1 MCAALASQV
10 LAAGPIGGKALGR
23 GLVVAKSGAVMACSN
38 PDVRFG
44 DAGYVGVLLLLF
56 CTAGPSAGPM
66 GVPLRAALYRP
77 DAWVRT
83 LDSLCVALY
92 LS

>member
-1 MCAALASQV
+1 MCAALAWQV
-10 LAAGPIGGKALGR
+10 LAVGPIGGKALGR
-23 GLVVAKSGAVMACSN
+23 GLVIARSGAVMACSN

-44 DAGYVGVLLLLF
+44 DAGYVGVLLLFF
-56 CTAGPSAGPM
+56 CTAGPM

-77 DAWVRT
+77 DAWCAR

-92 LS
+92 